1 MTKFS
6 TDAAGFAALTLCELI
21 LQQCVKNNLFTPAEG
36 KQILKAAAE
45 RHESCAEG
53 DKDKI
58 ALNMETAHL
67 LRRLSSGL
75 EPLLNAD
82 KRPVSEAAQFS
93 QDTWVKFPD

>member
-21 LQQCVKNNLFTPAEG
+21 LQQCVKNNLFTPTEG

-53 DKDKI
+53 EDEKI

-75 EPLLNAD
+75 GPLFDPEGRPATKA
-82 KRPVSEAAQFS
+82 KRPLQE
-93 QDTWVKFPD
+93 TWVKFPD

>member
-21 LQQCVKNNLFTPAEG
+21 FQQCVKNNLITPAEG

-53 DKDKI
+53 DEEKI
-58 ALNMETAHL
+58 SLNMETAHL

-75 EPLLNAD
+75 GPLLDPDNH
-82 KRPVSEAAQFS
+82 KTPVTKKSSRE
-93 QDTWVKFPD
+93 TWFKFPD

>member
-6 TDAAGFAALTLCELI
+6 TDAAGFAALTLSELI
-21 LQQCVKNNLFTPAEG
+21 LQQCVKNSLFTPAEG

-45 RHESCAEG
+45 RHLSCAEG
-53 DKDKI
+53 DDAKV

-75 EPLLNAD
+75 GPILDSDLS
-82 KRPVSEAAQFS
+82 PISENKKS
-93 QDTWVKFPD
+93 SKDS